1 MSTPRLPA
9 TLALV
14 AWTFLVWTTRI
25 NNIVADD
32 SLDSGETAA
41 RLALSLSF
49 TVLVVAVGWAYSK
62 RAAWLRPATFALA
75 GWTTAVWAVRAVGIA
90 FADHDAAFIAVHLV
104 LAVVSVAIAGLA
116 VRELRAAPSPNPR
129 Q

>member
-49 TVLVVAVGWAYSK
+49 TVLVVAVGWAYSQ

-75 GWTTAVWAVRAVGIA
+75 GWTTAALAVRPVGIA
-90 FADHDAAFIAVHLV
+90 LPDHDPPFTAAHPVLPVVPLPIPRHPAACKLPHLGT
-104 LAVVSVAIAGLA
+104 SV
-116 VRELRAAPSPNPR
+116 
-129 Q
+129 

>member
-49 TVLVVAVGWAYSK
+49 TVLVFALGWAYSK
-62 RAAWLRPATFALA
+62 RAAWPPPPPFALP
-75 GWTTAVWAVRAVGIA
+75 GWTYAVWAGRALGTA
-90 FADHDAAFIAVHLV
+90 FAAHHKT
-104 LAVVSVAIAGLA
+104 G
-116 VRELRAAPSPNPR
+116 RAS
-129 Q
+129 

>member
-75 GWTTAVWAVRAVGIA
+75 GWTTAVWAVRAVRS
-90 FADHDAAFIAVHLV
+90 DEHTSELKSLMRTSYAVFCLKKK
-104 LAVVSVAIAGLA
+104 
-116 VRELRAAPSPNPR
+116 
-129 Q
+129 

>member
-14 AWTFLVWTTRI
+14 AWTILVWTTRI

-49 TVLVVAVGWAYSK
+49 TVLVVAVGWAYSQ

-75 GWTTAVWAVRAVGIA
+75 GWTTAVWAVRAVGTA
-90 FADHDAAFIAVHLV
+90 FAPHASPLLPLPLV
-104 LAVVSVAIAGLA
+104 LAVVPHL
-116 VRELRAAPSPNPR
+116 NPGPPVPH
-129 Q
+129 

>member
-14 AWTFLVWTTRI
+14 AWTFLVWKTRI

-62 RAAWLRPATFALA
+62 RAAWPRPANFALA
-75 GWTTAVWAVRAVGIA
+75 GWPPRSEERRVGQECVRTGRIR
-90 FADHDAAFIAVHLV
+90 
-104 LAVVSVAIAGLA
+104 VAPAK
-116 VRELRAAPSPNPR
+116 EK
-129 Q
+129 